1 MANNIKQDIYIHQ
14 DLNGNEIIDATL
26 RENVILNSGTSD
38 RPTPNIGEK
47 VGLLH
52 YDSDIDRVI
61 VWDGT
66 QWRSIK
72 YLDDS
77 SSSSSTLTVQDYT
90 TGASFSN
97 ITNMIFRGNTVTVP
111 GGTANGVLTTSG
123 ATNSVTVWIPAP
135 DYVDYFNQGSNTI
148 PDVNTQDRVI
158 ADSLGTYNLGSYSAG
173 YTHSTIDYTNNGI
186 LNYSVTEFALI
197 NNTSTTL
204 TLSLLD
210 DDDSTVIETITYTL
224 NSTGSTSNNGL
235 TINVT
240 QLDPNQDRFKAS
252 ANFQVDLNNANLIP
266 LGGKFSVV
274 IEHNNIGDPSYTSVP
289 KKQIAMYDRDTDDG
303 STSTALINGSV
314 SLSEQSPTL
323 YYLSGVAYY
332 DNGSSFEVNVI
343 DMDNLNEI
351 TYPTGNQLNLNFSTN
366 SGIND
371 TGIVAGGSG
380 YVSWSND
387 YNVQNVDYIQIHNIS
402 SSNLVTPGTNDNNEL
417 NVSNTTNVNAILND
431 WVSNVDNQ
439 VSPDYNWLILSK
451 SSVSD
456 RNTEDFNDESR
467 RLSVFSALFSST
479 ESAFDS
485 TVDLTTG
492 NYEYELQQIQ
502 GSSPSGGSKLVYPK
516 VDFSTWQP
524 EINITNTIDYSTAST
539 ASVSIDVINSRSA
552 LTTDTFVYNDYRW
565 YLRKFETPGIANVQA
580 NGTFEFDTDFVEKD
594 LDTKNDDTPGDGNLL
609 LFMGLTNN
617 TVPSGWYDLSRINTS
632 PDDGGIRVNS
642 TGGGGNFLDENSKI
656 SWNTG
661 TLNGWRAYL
670 LVGVKNTSTNN
681 EISEISIEDGNWD

>member
-580 NGTFEFDTDFVEKD
+580 NGTFEFNTDFVEQD